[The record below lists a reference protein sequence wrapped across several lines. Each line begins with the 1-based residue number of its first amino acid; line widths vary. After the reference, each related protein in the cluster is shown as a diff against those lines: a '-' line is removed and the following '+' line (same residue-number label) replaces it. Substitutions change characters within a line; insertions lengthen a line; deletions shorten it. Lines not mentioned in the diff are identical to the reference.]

1 MEGVVVV
8 AVIALLSAPV
18 LTLAALA
25 KLGALSRELEE
36 VKRMITVGRGL
47 RPRRNPEETKVSFAS
62 DCVSTGEAAAK
73 LSLKSC
79 APGQRA
85 LPKLVETQM
94 KTDVEKSSPV
104 PSPKSFSPAPPS
116 PVPEPVTAADR
127 FWATVEDWFCVRGAF
142 APKGMSREFAVATRW
157 LLRIGSLLLVG
168 AMAYFITLAINRGWI
183 GPAQRV
189 YGMMFWGV
197 AGTVAGV
204 WLKVKSDR
212 YSILG
217 EVIAALGLVALYLSF
232 GLGHRYFDPPVIASA
247 GFAFAGLVVATV
259 AAGVLSVRLRS
270 LTIAVLGLVGGFLVP
285 TICCFANAS
294 DQLAVYLLT
303 LTVGASVV
311 AYLRKW
317 TAFGFAAIVV
327 AYAMIVGMHEWMR
340 SAAIGYAFHLAQY
353 AMVLALTILGLNR
366 RSRNGN
372 AYCWAFVTLSAIAW
386 LVGGGRGLINLP
398 EASLKYH
405 LLFATALHGTLSV
418 VSRRRNWGVAPVMM
432 VLSTLFAALTL
443 AFCCYEWH
451 TWEDVAPLI
460 FCVFAAVLA
469 ELAVR
474 TKERTL
480 EVLALLATVS
490 CAVWFMKLA
499 GDHYTMMSD
508 YCSDFVSRALDLWGA
523 PALMVFVGWRLCR
536 KDGWLAELRTTA
548 FVIASVMG
556 FILVTAESKWFGTL
570 VVPTIGGGCI
580 TIVWAAIAFG
590 LLTAGIVR
598 RWKAIRLCGLGLLG
612 LSVFKVLFFDT
623 ASLATPARVAVFAAV
638 GVLMIVGAF
647 LYLKFRTLFETDPGV
662 PAAKEV

>member
-8 AVIALLSAPV
+8 AVIALLAAPV

-47 RPRRNPEETKVSFAS
+47 RPRRNPEETKVSFDS
-62 DCVSTGEAAAK
+62 DCESTGEAAAK

-79 APGQRA
+79 APGLRA
-85 LPKLVETQM
+85 LPKLVETQT
-94 KTDVEKSSPV
+94 KTDIEKPSHV

-183 GPAQRV
+183 GPVQRV

-204 WLKVKSDR
+204 WLKVKSER

-232 GLGHRYFDPPVIASA
+232 GLGHRYFDPPVIAST

-285 TICCFANAS
+285 TICCFS
-294 DQLAVYLLT
+294 GDYTQFVVYLLM
-303 LTVGASVV
+303 LTVGSSLV

-317 TAFGFAAIVV
+317 TALGFAAMMV
-327 AYAMIVGMHEWMR
+327 AFCMVSGYGMVR
-340 SAAIGYAFHLAQY
+340 VPAVGYAFHLAQY
-353 AMVLALTILGLNR
+353 AMVLSLTILGLSR
-366 RSRNGN
+366 RSKNGN
-372 AYCWAFVTLSAIAW
+372 AYCWSFVTIAAIAW
-386 LVGGGRGLINLP
+386 AIGGCDAAGAVS
-398 EASLKYH
+398 ESMLKYH
-405 LLFATALHGTLSV
+405 FLFATALHGTLSV

-443 AFCCYEWH
+443 ALCCDEWQS
-451 TWEDVAPLI
+451 WEDVAPLI

-499 GDHYTMMSD
+499 GDHYKMMSD
-508 YCSDFVSRALDLWGA
+508 YCTDFVSRALDLWGA

-570 VVPTIGGGCI
+570 VVPTIGDGCI

-598 RWKAIRLCGLGLLG
+598 RWKAIRLCGLGLLA
-612 LSVFKVLFFDT
+612 LSVFKVLFLDT

>member
-1 MEGVVVV
+1 MEGVVVI
-8 AVIALLSAPV
+8 AVIALLAAPV

-36 VKRMITVGRGL
+36 VKRMIAKVGRSV
-47 RPRRNPEETKVSFAS
+47 PDRRNRLETKDSFEC
-62 DCVSTGEAAAK
+62 DCGA
-73 LSLKSC
+73 L
-79 APGQRA
+79 GQCA
-85 LPKLVETQM
+85 LPKTVEAQP
-94 KTDVEKSSPV
+94 KTVVEKPSPV
-104 PSPKSFSPAPPS
+104 SSLKSFSPVPPS
-116 PVPEPVTAADR
+116 PVYEPVTAADR

-183 GPAQRV
+183 GPTQRV
-189 YGMMFWGV
+189 FGMMFWGV
-197 AGTVAGV
+197 VGTVGGT
-204 WLKVKSDR
+204 WLKVKSER

-232 GLGHRYFDPPVIASA
+232 GLGHRYFDPPVIASV

-259 AAGVLSVRLRS
+259 TAGVLSVRLRS

-285 TICCFANAS
+285 TICCFANAY

-317 TAFGFAAIVV
+317 TAFGFVAIVV
-327 AYAMIVGMHEWMR
+327 AYAMIVGRHEWMR
-340 SAAIGYAFHLAQY
+340 SAVIGYGFHLAQY

-366 RSRNGN
+366 RSKNGN
-372 AYCWAFVTLSAIAW
+372 AYCWAFVTVSAIAW
-386 LVGGGRGLINLP
+386 LVGGGRSLIYLP

-443 AFCCYEWH
+443 ALCCDEWQS
-451 TWEDVAPLI
+451 WKDVAPLI
-460 FCVFAAVLA
+460 FCVFAAILA
-469 ELAVR
+469 ELSVR

-480 EVLALLATVS
+480 EVMSLIATVG
-490 CAVWFMKLA
+490 CAVGFVILTGEHYEAMQCYWA
-499 GDHYTMMSD
+499 G
-508 YCSDFVSRALDLWGA
+508 FVSRALDLWGA
-523 PALMVFVGWRLCR
+523 PVLTAFVGWRLCR
-536 KDGWLAELRTTA
+536 KDGWLGELRVTA

-570 VVPTIGGGCI
+570 VVPTIGSGCI
-580 TIVWAAIAFG
+580 TIVWAAIAFA

-598 RWKAIRLCGLGLLG
+598 RWKVIRLCGLGLLG

-638 GVLMIVGAF
+638 GVLMLVGAF
-647 LYLKFRTLFETDPGV
+647 LYLKFRNLFEEEG
-662 PAAKEV
+662 K